1 MATSANQPGPGL
13 DELPAPRAA
22 ARDGLPVADAL
33 GALLEVVVEGGGL
46 PEVAAGLV
54 GLLGG
59 AVVITTPDGRVL
71 ADAGDVRD
79 LDQAYA
85 AACFLPSGRL
95 HTEQEPVG
103 LSAHPGRPGNHV
115 VVRIAAGR
123 VDHGRIVAFSPTG
136 SLTED
141 DVPTVERAATVA
153 ALAVTKQLAV
163 RAVESK
169 YQADFLRDLLTG
181 QVVPEVGVSHAAS
194 LGWDVDRP
202 VVVVVAELDPGEG
215 EEQAS
220 TLGHAAGG
228 RALRRGL
235 ADGGAPARPAGRRR
249 RVPPGGRRRSRR
261 ARLGGRRTPG
271 ARARAGGV
279 RRRRWWPALLRNRR
293 EPGRLDA
300 GR

>member
-1 MATSANQPGPGL
+1 MATSANQPWPGL
-13 DELPAPRAA
+13 DEYPAPRQDD
-22 ARDGLPVADAL
+22 RREGLLVADAL

-79 LDQAYA
+79 LDHAYA
-85 AACFLPSGRL
+85 AGCFLPSGRL
-95 HTEQEPVG
+95 HTEQEPLG

-136 SLTED
+136 SLTAD

-169 YQADFLRDLLTG
+169 YRGDFLRELLGGRVGT
-181 QVVPEVGVSHAAS
+181 EVGVAHAAS

-202 VVVVVAELDPGEG
+202 VVVVVAELDPVDGDD
-215 EEQAS
+215 
-220 TLGHAAGG
+220 AGG
-228 RALRRGL
+228 GL
-235 ADGGAPARPAGRRR
+235 
-249 RVPPGGRRRSRR
+249 
-261 ARLGGRRTPG
+261 
-271 ARARAGGV
+271 
-279 RRRRWWPALLRNRR
+279 
-293 EPGRLDA
+293 
-300 GR
+300 